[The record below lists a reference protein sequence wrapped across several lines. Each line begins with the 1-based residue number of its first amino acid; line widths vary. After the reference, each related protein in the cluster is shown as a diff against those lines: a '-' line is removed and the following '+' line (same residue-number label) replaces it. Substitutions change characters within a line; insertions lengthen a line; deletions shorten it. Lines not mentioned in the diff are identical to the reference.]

1 MRYLITGGAGFIG
14 SALIR
19 HISENLNNVVVNV
32 DSLTYAG
39 NLDYFS
45 CVKNSSKIVID
56 SHEFFHKQSFKNRCQ
71 IYGANGL
78 LNLTVPIQRKKGKTP
93 VKDVQIEHSFN
104 WQKVHWKSLE
114 SSYRSSPYFEFYE
127 EEFKPLYLEK
137 KIEYLL
143 DFNQQ
148 INLVLLRCLNMDT
161 EVIFSDSYIEKGGK
175 VNDFRDIIHPS
186 SVPTETVKKMK
197 YSQVFQESQDFI
209 YNLSIFDLLFNQ
221 GPLAKQLL
229 DS

>member
-1 MRYLITGGAGFIG
+1 MKTVL
-14 SALIR
+14 S
-19 HISENLNNVVVNV
+19 SV
-32 DSLTYAG
+32 YAG
-39 NLDYFS
+39 NLMYYS
-45 CVKNSSKIVID
+45 VLAKSSLVYID
-56 SHEFFHKQSFKNRCQ
+56 GFENFHKQSFRNRCV
-71 IYGANGL
+71 ISSPNGPL
-78 LNLTVPIQRKKGKTP
+78 KLIIPIIRMSKNI
-93 VKDVQIEHSFN
+93 VKDVKIDNHQN
-104 WQKVHWKSLE
+104 WRKIHWKSLE

-127 EEFKPLYLEK
+127 DEFKPLYLEK

-197 YSQVFQESQDFI
+197 YSQVFQERQDFI
-209 YNLSIFDLLFNQ
+209 YNLSVFDLLFNQ

>member
-1 MRYLITGGAGFIG
+1 MKTVL
-14 SALIR
+14 S
-19 HISENLNNVVVNV
+19 SV
-32 DSLTYAG
+32 YAG
-39 NLDYFS
+39 NLMYYS
-45 CVKNSSKIVID
+45 VLAKSTKVYID
-56 SHEFFHKQSFKNRCQ
+56 GFENFHKQSYRNRCV
-71 IYGANGL
+71 ISSPNGPL
-78 LNLTVPIQRKKGKTP
+78 KLIIPIIRISKNI
-93 VKDVQIEHSFN
+93 VKDVKIDNRQN
-104 WQKVHWKSLE
+104 WRKIHWKSLE

-127 EEFKPLYLEK
+127 DEFKPLYLKK

-161 EVIFSDSYIEKGGK
+161 EIIFSDSYIEKGGK
-175 VNDFRDIIHPS
+175 INDFRDTIHPS

-197 YSQVFQESQDFI
+197 YSQVFQENQDFI
-209 YNLSIFDLLFNQ
+209 YNLSVFDLLFNQ

>member
-1 MRYLITGGAGFIG
+1 MKTVLRA
-14 SALIR
+14 
-19 HISENLNNVVVNV
+19 V
-32 DSLTYAG
+32 YAG
-39 NLDYFS
+39 NLMYYS
-45 CVKNSSKIVID
+45 VLAKSSKVYID
-56 SHEFFHKQSFKNRCQ
+56 GFENFQKQSYRNRCV
-71 IYGANGL
+71 ISSPNGPL
-78 LNLTVPIQRKKGKTP
+78 KLIIPIIRISKNI
-93 VKDVQIEHSFN
+93 VKDVKIDNHQN
-104 WQKVHWKSLE
+104 WRKIHWKSLE

-148 INLVLLRCLNMDT
+148 INIVLLRCLNMET
-161 EVIFSDSYIEKGGK
+161 EISFSDSYIEKGGAI
-175 VNDFRDIIHPS
+175 NDFRDIIHPS
-186 SVPTETVKKMK
+186 SKPTETVKKMK

-209 YNLSIFDLLFNQ
+209 YNLSIFDLLFNL

>member
-1 MRYLITGGAGFIG
+1 MKTVL
-14 SALIR
+14 S
-19 HISENLNNVVVNV
+19 SV
-32 DSLTYAG
+32 YAG
-39 NLDYFS
+39 NLMYYS
-45 CVKNSSKIVID
+45 VLAKSSLVYID
-56 SHEFFHKQSFKNRCQ
+56 GFENFHKQSFRNRCV
-71 IYGANGL
+71 ISSPNGPL
-78 LNLTVPIQRKKGKTP
+78 KLIIPIIRMSKNI
-93 VKDVQIEHSFN
+93 VKDVKIDNHQN
-104 WQKVHWKSLE
+104 WRKIHWKSLE

-127 EEFKPLYLEK
+127 DEFKPLFLEK

-197 YSQVFQESQDFI
+197 YSQVFQERQDFI
-209 YNLSIFDLLFNQ
+209 YNLSVFDLLFNQ

>member
-1 MRYLITGGAGFIG
+1 MKTVL
-14 SALIR
+14 S
-19 HISENLNNVVVNV
+19 SV
-32 DSLTYAG
+32 YAG
-39 NLDYFS
+39 NLMYYS
-45 CVKNSSKIVID
+45 VLANSPQVYID
-56 SHEFFHKQSFKNRCQ
+56 GFENFHKQSFRNRCV
-71 IYGANGL
+71 ISSPNGPL
-78 LNLTVPIQRKKGKTP
+78 KLIIPIIRISKNI
-93 VKDVQIEHSFN
+93 VKDVKIDNRQN
-104 WQKVHWKSLE
+104 WRKIHWKSLE

-161 EVIFSDSYIEKGGK
+161 EIIFSDSYIEKGGK

-186 SVPTETVKKMK
+186 SVPTQSVEKMK

-209 YNLSIFDLLFNQ
+209 YNLSVFDLLFNQ